1 MAPELITTEQ
11 SVIDK
16 ILRTDKGGP
25 MSALRVV
32 NQARGKERIAQDSI
46 DKTSLSSQEVESSP
60 KMLISTRLSRTNP
73 RINLTQTN
81 GLVN

>member
-1 MAPELITTEQ
+1 MAPELIATEQ
-11 SVIDK
+11 SVIGK
-16 ILRTDKGGP
+16 IVRTDKGSP
-25 MSALRVV
+25 MVAFCVV
-32 NQARGKERIAQDSI
+32 NQARGKERIAQDLI

-60 KMLISTRLSRTNP
+60 KMLISTRLSRTTP